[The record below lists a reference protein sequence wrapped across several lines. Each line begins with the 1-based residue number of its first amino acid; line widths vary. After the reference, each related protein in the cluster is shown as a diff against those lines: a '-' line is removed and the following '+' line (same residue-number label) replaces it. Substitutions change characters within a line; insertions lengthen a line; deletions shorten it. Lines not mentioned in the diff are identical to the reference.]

1 MSNKSMNH
9 NSNELPS
16 NRKFG
21 FFFTFVFFIS
31 AIYFFYQDKE
41 TVYLVLGS
49 IGLLFFLIAIIKDSL
64 LLPLNKLWMRFGM
77 LLGMI
82 VSPIVLAILFF
93 IMFTPIAIG
102 MRIFKRDELRL
113 RSLNVE
119 SYWKIRDQANLNV
132 TSFKQQF

>member
-1 MSNKSMNH
+1 MSNKGMNH
-9 NSNELPS
+9 NLNELPS

-102 MRIFKRDELRL
+102 MRIFKSDELRL

>member
-1 MSNKSMNH
+1 MNH
-9 NSNELPS
+9 SATDLPS

-21 FFFTFVFFIS
+21 LFFTVIFLIGAF
-31 AIYFFYQDKE
+31 YFFYHDNQKIG
-41 TVYLVLGS
+41 LALGS
-49 IGLLFFLIAIIKDSL
+49 ISLIFFLATILKDSL
-64 LLPLNKLWMRFGM
+64 LLPLNKLWMRFGV

-119 SYWKIRDQANLNV
+119 SYWKIRDQVNLNV

>member
-1 MSNKSMNH
+1 MNH
-9 NSNELPS
+9 SATDLPS

-21 FFFTFVFFIS
+21 LFFT
-31 AIYFFYQDKE
+31 AIFLIGAVYFFYQDEQK
-41 TVYLVLGS
+41 VGLVLGS
-49 IGLLFFLIAIIKDSL
+49 ISLIFFLATALKDSL
-64 LLPLNKLWMRFGM
+64 LLPLNKLWMRFGV

-119 SYWKIRDQANLNV
+119 SYWKIRDQVNLGV

>member
-1 MSNKSMNH
+1 MNL
-9 NSNELPS
+9 SATDLPS
-16 NRKFG
+16 NKKFG
-21 FFFTFVFFIS
+21 FFFTVIFLIGAF
-31 AIYFFYQDKE
+31 YFFYQDNQKIG
-41 TVYLVLGS
+41 LALGS
-49 IGLLFFLIAIIKDSL
+49 ISLIFFLAIILKDSL

-93 IMFTPIAIG
+93 IMFTPIGIG

-119 SYWKIRDQANLNV
+119 SYWKIRDQVNLNV

>member
-1 MSNKSMNH
+1 MSNKNMNH

-49 IGLLFFLIAIIKDSL
+49 IGLLFFLIAIIKDNL

-119 SYWKIRDQANLNV
+119 SYWKIRDQVNLNV

>member
-1 MSNKSMNH
+1 MDHSATD
-9 NSNELPS
+9 LPS
-16 NRKFG
+16 NKKFG
-21 FFFTFVFFIS
+21 FFFTVIFLIGAF
-31 AIYFFYQDKE
+31 YFFYQDNQKIG
-41 TVYLVLGS
+41 LALGS
-49 IGLLFFLIAIIKDSL
+49 ISLIFFLATILKDSL

-119 SYWKIRDQANLNV
+119 SYWKIRDQVNLNV